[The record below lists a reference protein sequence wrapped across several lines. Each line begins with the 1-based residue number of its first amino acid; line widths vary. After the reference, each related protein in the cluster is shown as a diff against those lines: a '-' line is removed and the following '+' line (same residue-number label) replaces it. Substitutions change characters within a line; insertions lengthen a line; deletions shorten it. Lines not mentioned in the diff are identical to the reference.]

1 MDRQRN
7 IHPGRVGLLG
17 FLVMASL
24 LLVALAL
31 SGCGR
36 PRDVEPFAIPPQP
49 ALAAVATA
57 TMPMLPTPAATAAT
71 LHPNA
76 GSNDHRRRG
85 RRLPPG
91 DPGGGPLAAHAGDH
105 RRSDDQRGGGL
116 R

>member
-17 FLVMASL
+17 LLVMASL

-36 PRDVEPFAIPPQP
+36 PRDVEPAAIPPQP

-57 TMPMLPTPAATAAT
+57 TMPMLPTPAATLLQPFTPTPAAT
-71 LHPNA
+71 IIADAAADSSRRP
-76 GSNDHRRRG
+76 RRRPS
-85 RRLPPG
+85 RRPR
-91 DPGGGPLAAHAGDH
+91 
-105 RRSDDQRGGGL
+105 RRSPS
-116 R
+116 